1 MPPASAAQTPGPSPT
16 AAQQPTFRASA
27 DAVRVDVSVRR
38 NGRPQSG
45 LTAGDFEIT
54 DNGVVQQITD
64 LSFETAAIDVTVALD
79 LSRSVAGLALERLR
93 RGIDQLG
100 NRLRAGDRLKL
111 VTFNMRIRRLV
122 DFSDP
127 RGASDAALEGAAAG
141 GGTSLLDALVV
152 LLSSP
157 APLDRR
163 QLIIVFS
170 DGSDTTS
177 VTEPAD
183 VMGVAARTSA
193 TVTFVQP
200 GSEAVLRTAPT
211 ADRAGPAPQPGA
223 SAYPSSVVLNQ
234 APGQAPAIYRAL
246 AVETGGQILQS
257 GYQNLSGAFTQLL
270 DQFRSSYVL
279 HYTPS
284 GVSSTGFHTLAVKVK
299 RDGTFDVRARRGYA
313 SD

>member
-1 MPPASAAQTPGPSPT
+1 MPPASAGQTPGPSPP
-16 AAQQPTFRASA
+16 AQQPTFRASA

-79 LSRSVAGLALERLR
+79 LSRSVAGQALERLR

-100 NRLRAGDRLKL
+100 DRLRAGDRLKL

-122 DFSDP
+122 DFGDP
-127 RGASDAALEGAAAG
+127 RKDSDAALMNAAAG
-141 GGTSLLDALVV
+141 GGTSLLDTLIVV
-152 LLSSP
+152 LSSP
-157 APLDRR
+157 ARLDRR
-163 QLIIVFS
+163 QLVIVFS

-177 VTEPAD
+177 VSEPAD

-193 TVTFVQP
+193 TVAFVQP
-200 GSEAVLRTAPT
+200 GSEAALRTAPT
-211 ADRAGPAPQPGA
+211 AEMAGAAPLSRTFPSSTIVQRA
-223 SAYPSSVVLNQ
+223 SA
-234 APGQAPAIYRAL
+234 QAPAIYRAL

-257 GYQNLSGAFTQLL
+257 AYDNLSSAFSRLL
-270 DQFRSSYVL
+270 DDFRSSYVL
-279 HYTPS
+279 HYTPT
-284 GVSSTGFHTLAVKVK
+284 GVSSPGFHTLGVRMK
-299 RDGTFDVRARRGYA
+299 REGTLEVRARRGYVA
-313 SD
+313 D